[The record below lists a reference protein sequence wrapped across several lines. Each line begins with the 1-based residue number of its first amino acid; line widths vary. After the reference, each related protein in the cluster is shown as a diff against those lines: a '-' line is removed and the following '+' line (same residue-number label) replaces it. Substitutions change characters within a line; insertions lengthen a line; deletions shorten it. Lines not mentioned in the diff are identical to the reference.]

1 MALEEHGLLLDAA
14 CVAYVTAETF
24 KSQVQVLLIK
34 QSTFFLFFGGC
45 LWNANEEEHIVT

>member
-1 MALEEHGLLLDAA
+1 MPRESNLDRLMALEEHGLLLDAA

-34 QSTFFLFFGGC
+34 QNTFLFFGG
-45 LWNANEEEHIVT
+45 